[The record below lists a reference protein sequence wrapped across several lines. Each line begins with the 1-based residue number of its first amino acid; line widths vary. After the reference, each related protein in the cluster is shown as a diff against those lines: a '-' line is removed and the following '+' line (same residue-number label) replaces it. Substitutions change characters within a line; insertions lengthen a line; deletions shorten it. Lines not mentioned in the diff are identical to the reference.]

1 MPKPGLLSCG
11 VAAAAL
17 CCGSAAGARAAD
29 PAFSLGQLAPDLS
42 WTSAGNGL
50 TNDHDASA
58 EFILGRATLPYLS
71 LRWAF
76 TASGEV
82 QSTPTVEKDAVYVS
96 DSGGSVWRLDAV
108 TGQPV
113 WQARLPSLTG
123 NPASYSRVSPAITPD
138 AVIVGDQ
145 ASGTVFALSKSDG
158 ALLWKTTIATNRGA
172 IITSSPI
179 ASDGVIYVGVA
190 SNQETLADKVP
201 GFVPDFR
208 GSVAA
213 LDVRTGTVLWQTYV
227 IPTGYTGGAVWS
239 STIAVDKA
247 RSAIYVTT
255 GNNYSVPAAVAACQA
270 KATTAAALDA
280 CLPADDHIDS
290 IMSLDTGTGAIRWSD
305 RFAHADT
312 WTVSC
317 SPSSQP
323 PATPC
328 PSPTGLDVD
337 FGAGANLFTA
347 TINGAKTDLV
357 GAGQKS
363 GAYFAINRDTG
374 RIAWGTQVS
383 PDGPRGGI
391 QWGTA
396 TDGTRLY
403 VPSANSGY
411 VSTTLQPSGST
422 TNGGFWSALDPAT
435 GRILWQ
441 TPTAAPAPTPASSS
455 GSAPPAGAL
464 ADAEGS
470 VAGPNGVLYGEDA
483 AGNFVALDAA
493 TGTVLRTVQSGGAAI
508 AAPAI
513 SLGTLYWGSGYA
525 TIGATNNKLYAIS
538 PLSLP

>member
-1 MPKPGLLSCG
+1 M
-11 VAAAAL
+11 
-17 CCGSAAGARAAD
+17 
-29 PAFSLGQLAPDLS
+29 
-42 WTSAGNGL
+42 
-50 TNDHDASA
+50 
-58 EFILGRATLPYLS
+58 
-71 LRWAF
+71 
-76 TASGEV
+76 
-82 QSTPTVEKDAVYVS
+82 QSTPTVENDAVYVS

-108 TGQPV
+108 TGGVV
-113 WQARLPSLTG
+113 WQVKLPALTG
-123 NPASYSRVSPAITPD
+123 NSGSYSRVSPAITPN
-138 AVIVGDQ
+138 AVVVGDQ
-145 ASGTVFALSKSDG
+145 ASGTVFALSKDTG
-158 ALLWKTTIATNRGA
+158 ALLWQTTLATNQGA
-172 IITSSPI
+172 IITSSPVV
-179 ASDGVIYVGVA
+179 SNNRVYVGV
-190 SNQETLADKVP
+190 SSDQETLADKIP

-213 LDVRTGTVLWQTYV
+213 LDAGTGKVVWQTFV

-239 STIAVDKA
+239 STIAVDQA

-270 KATTAAALDA
+270 KATTPAALDA
-280 CLPADDHIDS
+280 CLPASDHIDS
-290 IMSLDTGTGAIRWSD
+290 VLSLDINTGAVNWGD

-317 SPSSQP
+317 KPSSQP

-328 PSPTGLDVD
+328 PTPTGLDVD
-337 FGAGANLFTA
+337 FGSGANLFTA
-347 TINGAKTDLV
+347 TISGTKTDLV

-374 RIAWGTQVS
+374 QIVWGTQVS

-391 QWGTA
+391 EWGTA

-403 VPSANSGY
+403 VPSANSAY
-411 VSTTLQPSGST
+411 VTTTLQPSGRT

-435 GRILWQ
+435 GQILWQ
-441 TPTAAPAPTPASSS
+441 TPTAAPAPGPASSS
-455 GSAPPAGAL
+455 GSPPPAGAL

-470 VAGPNGVLYGEDA
+470 VSVANGVVYGEDA